1 MPEENKKPRKDF
13 NKFWPK
19 ITDPEIAHYAASQ
32 GVWACGIICGFTVLN
47 TVMFMIDYPGQPV
60 NLLPLV
66 DVALFGLIG
75 IGIHK
80 KYKAASIAGLVLYL
94 LTFILKLSVT
104 PIQALISVFFAI
116 FFTLAFINSIRGV
129 HKWHALKLSEGPP
142 A

>member
-1 MPEENKKPRKDF
+1 MSEKNTQPRKDF

-32 GVWACGIICGFTVLN
+32 GVWACGIICGFTILN
-47 TVMFMIDYPGQPV
+47 TALFMIDYPGQPV
-60 NLLPLV
+60 DLMALV

-80 KYKAASIAGLVLYL
+80 KYKIAAIAGLILYL
-94 LTFILKLSVT
+94 SVFILKIT
-104 PIQALISVFFAI
+104 FIPIQALISGFFAI
-116 FFTLAFINSIRGV
+116 FFILAFINSIRGI
-129 HKWHALKLSEGPP
+129 HKWHELRQNEDSP

>member
-1 MPEENKKPRKDF
+1 MSEENKQPRKDF

-19 ITDPEIAHYAASQ
+19 ITDLEIAKYAAAQ

-60 NLLPLV
+60 DLLPLV

-80 KYKAASIAGLVLYL
+80 KYNIAAIVGLVLYL
-94 LTFILKLSVT
+94 YIFISKITDV
-104 PIQALISVFFAI
+104 PIQTLISGFFAI
-116 FFTLAFINSIRGV
+116 FFILAFINAIRGT
-129 HKWHALKLSEGPP
+129 HKWHELKQNEGPP
-142 A
+142 T